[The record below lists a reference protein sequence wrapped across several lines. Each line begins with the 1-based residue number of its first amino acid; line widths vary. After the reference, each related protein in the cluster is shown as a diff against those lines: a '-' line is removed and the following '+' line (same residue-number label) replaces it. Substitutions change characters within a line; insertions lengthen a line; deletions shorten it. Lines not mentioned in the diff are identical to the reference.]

1 MESIFNKESYSI
13 LNKDKV
19 TQKFGEPKNIKKL
32 LSFLEDKI
40 SGNRPLSSLST
51 NSTNSNNTNNNSY
64 LGILVILDLFSYIMK
79 IEEIFINRF
88 INFKGYKI
96 LFELIKGN
104 YKNEKEKLNV
114 KKALLIIQFL
124 SKKLEYKKFD
134 DIKLFTSFF
143 EYLLENKTNEE
154 DLYILEMIIRSFYH
168 FGSNLELVV
177 ITKSK
182 WSKLLF
188 RLLLLLSLR
197 IRDSRD
203 AKDQKNIIIMQ
214 CYIIRILRQIYSFER
229 NRNIFTQMIPQ
240 NIFQIFHSIPLR
252 WELGTEQSFEESTN
266 ALSLD
271 ETELLLQ
278 KINRILF
285 SDTGKEEV
293 IGDYKILEMIGKG
306 GFGSVYKVENIYDK
320 KQFAMKMIK
329 LEPEQINYFKEHK
342 QEMYKAIS
350 EIRIWKQFDHPNII
364 YYDNGFLMKD
374 NCYIVME
381 LVEGLSLGEYISYLK
396 ENNRKIDKDLAIK
409 IILQVVCG
417 LRYMHKKANVI
428 FRDLN
433 PNNIML
439 DYSYNVKLIDF
450 GLTVEEGKTKKV
462 STILNQSVQYVFEGS
477 VMYSSP
483 EIMRNEIISYESD
496 IWALGC
502 TIYEM
507 IKLTPPFTGDN
518 SLTVANNVCEGN
530 YEKLREKDFEIKEI
544 IKLVENCLVVDRKKR
559 YNIDNVCQLLGPFLF
574 DYVSEIKREETS
586 K

>member
-1 MESIFNKESYSI
+1 MEFEESLLNLLSKQEPNKKEEISKFQIIINSFKYDQDPINKAYIDIFNDIVEKRLQLILEPEIDYLYLWKAFQAVRILTRNKIIQKEMYKEKHIEMYKLCLEKLVNVKTKGKIIESIISELMSIIQRYFYSNKDKNEQIHENFINMIIETDIIDNFILMYSSENENILKLLESIFNKESYSI

-51 NSTNSNNTNNNSY
+51 NSTNSNNNSY

-271 ETELLLQ
+271 ET
-278 KINRILF
+278 
-285 SDTGKEEV
+285 
-293 IGDYKILEMIGKG
+293 
-306 GFGSVYKVENIYDK
+306 
-320 KQFAMKMIK
+320 
-329 LEPEQINYFKEHK
+329 
-342 QEMYKAIS
+342 
-350 EIRIWKQFDHPNII
+350 
-364 YYDNGFLMKD
+364 
-374 NCYIVME
+374 
-381 LVEGLSLGEYISYLK
+381 
-396 ENNRKIDKDLAIK
+396 
-409 IILQVVCG
+409 
-417 LRYMHKKANVI
+417 
-428 FRDLN
+428 
-433 PNNIML
+433 
-439 DYSYNVKLIDF
+439 
-450 GLTVEEGKTKKV
+450 
-462 STILNQSVQYVFEGS
+462 
-477 VMYSSP
+477 
-483 EIMRNEIISYESD
+483 
-496 IWALGC
+496 
-502 TIYEM
+502 
-507 IKLTPPFTGDN
+507 
-518 SLTVANNVCEGN
+518 
-530 YEKLREKDFEIKEI
+530 
-544 IKLVENCLVVDRKKR
+544 
-559 YNIDNVCQLLGPFLF
+559 
-574 DYVSEIKREETS
+574 
-586 K
+586 

>member
-1 MESIFNKESYSI
+1 
-13 LNKDKV
+13 
-19 TQKFGEPKNIKKL
+19 
-32 LSFLEDKI
+32 
-40 SGNRPLSSLST
+40 
-51 NSTNSNNTNNNSY
+51 
-64 LGILVILDLFSYIMK
+64 MK
-79 IEEIFINRF
+79 MEEIFINRF

-320 KQFAMKMIK
+320 KQFAMKMVK

-450 GLTVEEGKTKKV
+450 GLTVEESKTKKV